1 VGKSA
6 NTGRKPIP
14 KQPFTEWPMSEQE
27 GRAGLEEV
35 LASWLWVGHAR
46 QHLRRSLPRCV
57 PQSMGCV
64 STQERLRS
72 ELH

>member
-1 VGKSA
+1 
-6 NTGRKPIP
+6 
-14 KQPFTEWPMSEQE
+14 MSNQE

-35 LASWLWVGHAR
+35 LASWLWGGHAR
-46 QHLRRSLPRCV
+46 EHLRRSLPRCM
-57 PQSMGCV
+57 PQIMGCV